1 MHERRLRES
10 IRLKGMG
17 FEDGCLHPGSIDS
30 AFDQHVFGVF
40 RVQKANDSRSSKPE
54 NVELIRLEPTARWR

>member
-54 NVELIRLEPTARWR
+54 TLN